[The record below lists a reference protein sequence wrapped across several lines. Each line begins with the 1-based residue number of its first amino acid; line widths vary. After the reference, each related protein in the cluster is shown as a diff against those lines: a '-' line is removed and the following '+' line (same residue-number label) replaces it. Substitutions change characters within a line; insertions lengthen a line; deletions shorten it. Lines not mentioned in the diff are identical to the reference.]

1 VNDSRRA
8 LLFPIFLVFLALT
21 GCRQQNLPPEPPP
34 LEGALCSSIPRESG
48 ARSLFHALAC
58 YRQIAA
64 WGGWPTL
71 QPAEP
76 LQPGSRGESVETLK
90 NRLRAEGYL
99 PALKPGENES
109 YDYDPVVTA
118 AVIRFQRRHGLE
130 TTGNVDG
137 ETLAELNVPATGRVR
152 QIELNLERFRRQP
165 EVQNLHLTAWVN
177 SDGAVDFRP
186 DLFLQNAEWEEQL
199 PAERLTEQE
208 GGSSL

>member
-1 VNDSRRA
+1 
-8 LLFPIFLVFLALT
+8 
-21 GCRQQNLPPEPPP
+21 
-34 LEGALCSSIPRESG
+34 
-48 ARSLFHALAC
+48 
-58 YRQIAA
+58 
-64 WGGWPTL
+64 
-71 QPAEP
+71 
-76 LQPGSRGESVETLK
+76 
-90 NRLRAEGYL
+90 
-99 PALKPGENES
+99 
-109 YDYDPVVTA
+109 VVTA